1 MFRNNVSV
9 EAQTRGRLLGRLLI
23 DNYLR
28 QSDILLGLHQ
38 GDILKSFIFAA
49 ILSANVKHVTDDVTV
64 SLNYAALNQ
73 RLPFKERKPVSINAI
88 STSLGIPYETTRR
101 YVLKLMEEG
110 SCVRVSSRGVV
121 IPSEAIDRLFKL
133 DDYKQAAT
141 NLRRLLSGLR
151 KAGYDLS
158 GDA

>member
-1 MFRNNVSV
+1 MFKNDVST
-9 EAQTRGRLLGRLLI
+9 EAQTRGRLFGRLLV

-38 GDILKSFIFAA
+38 GDVLKSFIFAA
-49 ILSANVKHVTDDVTV
+49 ILSANVKHITDDPVAA
-64 SLNYAALNQ
+64 LNYAALDQ
-73 RLPFKERKPVSINAI
+73 RLPFKQRKPVSINAI

-101 YVLKLMEEG
+101 YVLKLIEEG
-110 SCVRVSSRGVV
+110 NCVRVSSRGVV
-121 IPSEAIDRLFKL
+121 IPNEAIDRLFKL

-141 NLRRLLSGLR
+141 NLRRLISALR
-151 KAGYDLS
+151 KAGYDMS